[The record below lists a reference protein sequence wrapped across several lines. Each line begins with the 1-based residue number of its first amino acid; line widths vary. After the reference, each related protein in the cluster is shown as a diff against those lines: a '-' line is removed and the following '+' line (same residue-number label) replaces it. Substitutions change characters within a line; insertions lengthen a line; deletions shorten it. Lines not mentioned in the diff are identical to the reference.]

1 MQEEKVVLKK
11 YHTEAIYN
19 YYKRQYHN
27 YLLLIRK
34 KRKYIT
40 YKVDSRIIAY
50 LFQMDYVEELV
61 FDQNLFMELLALKE
75 KFHFNIAV
83 VEYKKPREYYCVFYS
98 DYLKLRNKSKVYI
111 HERREKC
118 GIS

>member
-1 MQEEKVVLKK
+1 MKK

-19 YYKRQYHN
+19 YYKRQYHH

-40 YKVDSRIIAY
+40 YKVDSRIVAY
-50 LFQMDYVEELV
+50 LFQIDYVEELL

-83 VEYKKPREYYCVFYS
+83 VGYKRPREYYCISNS
-98 DYLKLRNKSKVYI
+98 DYLKLKIKSKQYI
-111 HERREKC
+111 YERREKC